1 MSHLRFA
8 RTPLLIALILGVLGV
23 VLMFANMGLSSVIAG
38 AAAIVML
45 VMSVLVA
52 NRTPDSTDDGFTD
65 ITEADYEDTPLDE
78 TLTALM
84 TKPKLSSDQKR
95 QARAAARAAKK
106 ETADRAKFER
116 RAEREAKKAE
126 KHARK
131 TKHDVDDH
139 DDWTD
144 ALRDN
149 ATTQPGMQPVNG
161 SPFGTGMS
169 AEAIYQELA
178 PDTTSED
185 EYETSPFGQ
194 TTVVDAAAN
203 GLPSDPLF
211 DAEPITEPVTI
222 PAALDGTDD
231 DTVDSSDDGVIGVIE
246 DVTLDPTFVPPFTD
260 GMPAPI
266 YDTEDDM
273 IENVYTAESVYI
285 ADPENETVEVLI
297 PVPVST
303 VEITVEPLAD
313 MSTNVDTTDTTLTRL
328 RAVLDANDLHDSLQ
342 ALTAHERVQLALI
355 VLDVAAND
363 IKRLS
368 NAHRAAAWMK
378 YAEDINN
385 TEDTNTPG
393 PQQPDV
399 TLSGGQIGTFTDP
412 YLTATETE
420 PNPEYAVE
428 PEVEGEVDTEVN
440 HDGDNDAD
448 TDGNSN
454 SGDGTG
460 NPEPPENS
468 DDANAATP
476 HTD

>member
-266 YDTEDDM
+266 YDTEDDT

-378 YAEDINN
+378 YAEDTNN

-460 NPEPPENS
+460 NPEHPENS